1 MMSWRRLLRLRVVGP
16 SVLVFGLAAAA
27 YAWSRGAADTGPIGS
42 TVVDV
47 STGTIED
54 TLLVTGLVKPS
65 VTIELRSEA
74 SGLVESIS
82 VKEGDRV
89 VAGQVLLRLDS
100 RVAQTAVL
108 EAEANL
114 QQARMQHAASEL
126 DLDEDTLL
134 LRRKTL
140 ERTRALH
147 EQGLISGADLE
158 TKELELRVAERSVE
172 RARRNQQINLARISQ
187 LEAAVERARAQLGHT
202 IIRAPFDAW
211 VTRRQVE
218 VGSGVAGVS
227 QSSSGGTVVM
237 TLGDAREFSLQASV
251 TAVDARRLAPGLPA
265 RLRLDSDPERVWSG
279 TVSTVANAGD
289 QDQQTRL
296 TTFPV
301 TIVVDGVTDAAW
313 INVPA
318 RAEIVLK
325 ARNDVMVVP
334 DTCIRTDASGRTH
347 VFLHEAGRPARSQD
361 VQIGTV
367 SSDRVEIT
375 GGLALGQSL
384 LCR

>member
-1 MMSWRRLLRLRVVGP
+1 V
-16 SVLVFGLAAAA
+16 
-27 YAWSRGAADTGPIGS
+27 
-42 TVVDV
+42 
-47 STGTIED
+47 
-54 TLLVTGLVKPS
+54 
-65 VTIELRSEA
+65 
-74 SGLVESIS
+74 
-82 VKEGDRV
+82 
-89 VAGQVLLRLDS
+89 
-100 RVAQTAVL
+100 
-108 EAEANL
+108 
-114 QQARMQHAASEL
+114 
-126 DLDEDTLL
+126 L

-158 TKELELRVAERSVE
+158 TRELELRVAERSVE

-301 TIVVDGVTDAAW
+301 TIVVDGVADAAW

-318 RAEIVLK
+318 RAEIVVK
-325 ARNDVMVVP
+325 SRDDVMVVP
-334 DTCIRTDASGRTH
+334 DTCIRTDAGGRTH
-347 VFLHEAGRPARSQD
+347 VFLNEAGRPARSQD

-367 SSDRVEIT
+367 SNDRVEIT
-375 GGLALGQSL
+375 SGLSLGQSL